1 MNACSEHRKY
11 LAALA
16 DGELSLVPPAT
27 VEHVN
32 GCAACGRE
40 VTTHER
46 LAVVLRHALASHR
59 PVIGATGVS
68 RHSRRK
74 LAAGI
79 AFVTAAAAAVIAFAL
94 ARFVGGSAPDPVALA
109 FASSQ
114 KPAQFA
120 STSINDVSGWC
131 ARAAGRPMPLIA
143 LERLAVVGARSDQSG
158 GLQVITI
165 DYRTDAGQLVTVSW
179 MEGASRPTTPAIQQ
193 TSVTGT
199 EGLIVSTPADEAL
212 VSGNAPMP
220 TLWQAA
226 AQLQT
231 TG

>member
-1 MNACSEHRKY
+1 VNGCTEHRKY

-40 VTTHER
+40 VATHER
-46 LAVVLRHALASHR
+46 LAVVLRDALALHR
-59 PVIGATGVS
+59 PVIGATPVS
-68 RHSRRK
+68 RRSRRE

-79 AFVTAAAAAVIAFAL
+79 AVVTAAAAAVIAFAL
-94 ARFVGGSAPDPVALA
+94 ARFIGGSAPDPVALA

-120 STSINDVSGWC
+120 STNINDVSGWC

-143 LERLAVVGARSDQSG
+143 LDRLAVVGARSDQSG
-158 GLQVITI
+158 SLQVITI
-165 DYRTDAGQLVTVSW
+165 AYRTEAGQLVTVSW
-179 MEGASRPTTPAIQQ
+179 MEGVARPTTPAIQQ
-193 TSVTGT
+193 TSITGT
-199 EGLIVSTPADEAL
+199 EGLIVSTAADEAL
-212 VSGNAPMP
+212 VSGNASMSA
-220 TLWQAA
+220 LWEAA
-226 AQLQT
+226 SQLEA